1 MPILVANTRMLV
13 CPSFSSKGSGF
24 RLTKK
29 GTHNTLGL
37 TTKTFKTKLEV
48 NIVFRVK
55 KVLSLSN
62 IYWKSIN
69 RAYILFLINMFN

>member
-13 CPSFSSKGSGF
+13 RP
-24 RLTKK
+24 RLLAVKEVDFDLQEK

-48 NIVFRVK
+48 NIVFRLK
-55 KVLSLSN
+55 K
-62 IYWKSIN
+62 
-69 RAYILFLINMFN
+69 F